1 MCEIRFAEGH
11 RGEADEMKQ
20 GNEFVR
26 ESVKGHSQFSR
37 HSRFMVSA
45 LALALASCT
54 TASSETAPLTA
65 AASSQDPLAHPAAGE
80 WTSDGRDYTAQR
92 YSPLTQINA
101 GNVNQLGLAWYADLD
116 TYRGVEATPLYAD
129 GVIYN
134 TLSWNITTA
143 YDARTGEVLW
153 TYDPKTPREFGRY
166 ACCEPVSRGLAM
178 SGNKIII
185 ATLDGRLIALD
196 KDTGAQLWS
205 TRTFELDTGFAYSI
219 TGAPRVFGDKVVVG
233 QSGGDL
239 GVRGF
244 ASAYDVETGEQV
256 WKFFLTPNPDDRP
269 DGVASDSVN
278 AMMRATWSDEGMW
291 KTLGGG
297 ANPWD
302 AIAYDP
308 DLNLVY
314 VGTGN
319 SVPHARFYRSNNE
332 GDNLFVCSIVALDA
346 DSGEYRWH
354 YQMNPGE
361 EWDWTCTASIIS
373 ADLTIDGRQRKVLMQ
388 APKNGFFYVLDRA
401 TGEFISAEAHVFQ
414 NWNEGFDANGRP
426 ITSLAVRYDETPKM
440 VAPGPGG
447 AHNWFPMAF
456 SPRTGLAY
464 FPAYQSAFVYAV
476 QPGWEPQP
484 FRSNSGWGGY
494 AGEAGRI
501 RGELMAQANSY
512 EKAMLTAWDPVNQRL
527 AWQVELPRHGNGG
540 VMVTASDLVFEGTT
554 KQTFTAF
561 DARNG
566 NVLWEFPTQS
576 APVAGAITYE
586 LDGEQYVAVNAGW
599 GGGAAQIERGAGIEM
614 PRAPARLLVFK
625 LGGNAELPPLEENA
639 SAPPEPPRL
648 TASEE
653 VVARG
658 HELYQQI
665 CSVCHGQN
673 AMGGVADL
681 RHLDRETHAKF
692 NQIVLEG
699 LYLEKGMANFS
710 DLLTQEEA
718 EAIHHYLIA
727 RANEDWGR

>member
-1 MCEIRFAEGH
+1 
-11 RGEADEMKQ
+11 MK
-20 GNEFVR
+20 
-26 ESVKGHSQFSR
+26 
-37 HSRFMVSA
+37 SA
-45 LALALASCT
+45 TGRLHKKRLLCSIASTFALALASCT
-54 TASSETAPLTA
+54 TAGGESAPVGA
-65 AASSQDPLAHPAAGE
+65 IAASADPLANPAAGE

-92 YSPLTQINA
+92 FSPLTQVNA
-101 GNVNQLGLAWYADLD
+101 QNVSQLGLAWYADLD

-129 GVIYN
+129 GVLYN

-143 YDARTGEVLW
+143 YDAKTGAVLW

-178 SGNKIII
+178 SGDKVII
-185 ATLDGRLIALD
+185 ATLDGRLIALN
-196 KDTGAQLWS
+196 KDTGAELWN
-205 TRTFELDTGFAYSI
+205 TRTFELDSGYAYSI

-244 ASAYDVETGEQV
+244 ASAYDVETGEEV
-256 WKFFLTPNPDDRP
+256 WKFYLTPNPDDMP
-269 DGVASDSVN
+269 DGEASDSAN

-291 KTLGGG
+291 RQLGGG

-308 DLNLVY
+308 ELNLVY

-319 SVPHARFYRSNNE
+319 SVPHARYYRSNNE

-361 EWDWTCTASIIS
+361 EWDWTCTASMIS
-373 ADLTIDGRQRKVLMQ
+373 ADLEIEGETRQVLMQ

-401 TGEFISAEAHVFQ
+401 TGEFISAGAHVFQ

-426 ITSLAVRYDETPKM
+426 ITSDAVRYDETPKL

-464 FPAYQSAFVYAV
+464 FPAYQSAFVYAL

-484 FRSNSGWGGY
+484 MRSNSGWGGY
-494 AGEAGRI
+494 TGEAGRI
-501 RGELMAQANSY
+501 RGELMAEANAV
-512 EKAMLTAWDPVNQRL
+512 EAAWLAAWDPVKQEL
-527 AWQVELPRHGNGG
+527 AWKVELPRHGNGG

-554 KQTFTAF
+554 KQTFAAF
-561 DARNG
+561 NAHDG
-566 NVLWEFPTQS
+566 SLLWEYPTQS

-586 LDGEQYVAVNAGW
+586 IDGEQYIAINAGW

-625 LGGNAELPPLEENA
+625 LGGNLTLPPLPENA
-639 SAPPEPPRL
+639 AAPPEPPRL
-648 TASEE
+648 AASEE
-653 VVARG
+653 RVAHG
-658 HELYQQI
+658 QLLFQQT
-665 CSVCHGQN
+665 CAVCHGQN
-673 AMGGVADL
+673 AIGGVKDL
-681 RHLDRETHAKF
+681 RHMDRDTHGKF
-692 NQIVLEG
+692 DQIVLEG
-699 LYLEKGMANFS
+699 LYLDKGMANFS
-710 DLLTQEEA
+710 DILSQEDA
-718 EAIHHYLIA
+718 DAIHAYVIA